1 MSTTKNLQFVAK
13 DLSTDAVL
21 LLTFDGEQ
29 QGIYSDFFPVA
40 YKVIHFASQGAYT
53 AQADFTSQIAFSA
66 VDVQSGNVLPAKAY
80 VQIAQGQ
87 HTRLFQENGALH
99 FSTPTTLDDDTKKQL
114 SLIGVLEEA
123 VEAAINVPVKLIGAA
138 ANALT
143 GAKPAANPQKT
154 KTVSVVAT
162 NDTGSVQTI
171 ALGTHFTPSA
181 MSPANNTTWII
192 DVVYS
197 HGIKQPLTVFPD
209 VGHGK
214 SVATKFNSKLRA
226 YVTSEYKE
234 SSIIRGPV
242 QSPLILDVD
251 ILQLGASTV
260 FQLKYDSASG
270 QFTLIKE

>member
-13 DLSTDAVL
+13 DLGTDAVL

-171 ALGTHFTPSA
+171 AL
-181 MSPANNTTWII
+181 

-260 FQLKYDSASG
+260 FELKYDSASG
-270 QFTLIKE
+270 KFTLIKE